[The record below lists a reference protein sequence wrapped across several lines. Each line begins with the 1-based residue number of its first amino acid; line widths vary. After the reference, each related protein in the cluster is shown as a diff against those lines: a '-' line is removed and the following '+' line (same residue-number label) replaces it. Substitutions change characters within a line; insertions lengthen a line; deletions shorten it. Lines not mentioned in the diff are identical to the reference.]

1 MKRLL
6 LILSLIALLCL
17 GFACKTN
24 PPSTEQT
31 GFVVEGAVVG
41 SQTIT
46 VHISER
52 TQIVSSLI
60 IDVPGIDPGSTF
72 SITPVIATNAI
83 TDKTCTLT
91 CSVGPPALGKAA
103 DITLLTTSVVAK
115 AMSQTTVTIQFQTS
129 STSAAA
135 AYVVTVNM
143 AT

>member
-1 MKRLL
+1 MKRLA
-6 LILSLIALLCL
+6 LIIALVALLCL
-17 GFACKTN
+17 GFACKPN
-24 PPSTEQT
+24 PPEQT

-41 SQTIT
+41 AQTIT
-46 VHISER
+46 VHINER
-52 TQIVSSLI
+52 TQIVSSLT

-72 SITPVIATNAI
+72 SISPTIATNAI

-91 CSVGPPALGKAA
+91 CSVTPPALGKAA